1 MTCYLKTDKM
11 PVSKIN
17 REAWTQ
23 LKTQIESHLKDDEMI
38 TDVMV
43 NLKIQESKR
52 GDLKNILRINL
63 NLQ

>member
-1 MTCYLKTDKM
+1 VTCYLKTEKM

>member
-1 MTCYLKTDKM
+1 MTCYLKTEKM

>member
-1 MTCYLKTDKM
+1 M
-11 PVSKIN
+11 KIN
-17 REAWTQ
+17 EALWSEVR
-23 LKTQIESHLKDDEMI
+23 KRIEKHIKDDEMI

>member
-1 MTCYLKTDKM
+1 MTCYLKTDQM